1 MDRLLIEGGVPLRGT
16 VEISGAKNAALPL
29 MAASLLAN
37 SPVTLHDVPS
47 LMDVDTM
54 MLVLHTV
61 GADVLRKG
69 NTLVIDPG
77 NFNVAEAPYNL
88 VRKMR
93 ASIYVLGPMVA
104 KLKKAKVSMPG
115 GCVIG
120 RRPIDLHL
128 KGLESLGARVK
139 LSKGYIMVENPGLKE
154 STFSLAGPSGSS
166 VGATCNTLM
175 AAVTAQGRTVIHGA
189 AKEPEVRDLIDL
201 LNEMGAE
208 IEAEDSTITI
218 QGVKELHG
226 AEHAII
232 PDRIEAGT
240 YMVAS
245 AITGGDIIIKGCHL
259 PHMEIVVSKLR
270 ELGIEVEPVVG
281 GARCRCNNNGNL
293 KPINIRTLPYPGFPT
308 DLQAQFS
315 ALLSIIEGNSTVT
328 ETIYPERFM
337 HIAELERMGAEIS
350 LFSSTATICGV
361 EKLQAAPVMA
371 TDLRA
376 SAALILAALAAK
388 GETEIL
394 RVYHIDRGYEHIE
407 KKLAGLGAKISR
419 EG

>member
-1 MDRLLIEGGVPLRGT
+1 MDSLIVEGGAPLRGA

-29 MAASLLAN
+29 MAASLLAD
-37 SPVTLHDVPS
+37 SPVTLHNVPS

-61 GADVLRKG
+61 GADVIRKG
-69 NTLVIDPG
+69 NTLVIDPS
-77 NFNVAEAPYNL
+77 NFNIPEAPYNL

-104 KLKKAKVSMPG
+104 RLKKAKVSMPG

-128 KGLESLGARVK
+128 RGMESLGAVVDV
-139 LSKGYIMVENPGLKE
+139 SHGYIVVDNPGLKGAR
-154 STFSLAGPSGSS
+154 FSLEGPNGSS

-175 AAVTAQGRTVIHGA
+175 AAVLGEGKSVIHGVA
-189 AKEPEVRDLIDL
+189 REPEVRDLVDL
-201 LNEMGAE
+201 LNEMGAR
-208 IEAEDSTITI
+208 IEAQDSTITVE
-218 QGVKELHG
+218 GVRELHG
-226 AEHAII
+226 VEHSII

-240 YMVAS
+240 YMAAA
-245 AITGGDIIIKGCHL
+245 AITRGDVILKNCHL
-259 PHMEIVVSKLR
+259 PHMEAVVGKLR
-270 ELGIEVEPVVG
+270 EIGLEVEPVVG
-281 GARCRCNNNGNL
+281 GARCRCNNGLL
-293 KPINIRTLPYPGFPT
+293 KPTNIRTLPYPGFPT
-308 DLQAQFS
+308 DLQAQFT
-315 ALLSIIEGNSTVT
+315 AFLSLIEGNSTVT

-337 HIAELERMGAEIS
+337 HIAELARMGAEIS
-350 LFSSTATICGV
+350 LFSATATVCGV
-361 EKLQAAPVMA
+361 KNLSAAPVMA

-376 SAALILAALAAK
+376 SAALILAALAATGK
-388 GETEIL
+388 TEIL

-407 KKLAGLGAKISR
+407 KKLAGLGARIHR